1 MLTGRGAGIIIID
14 DPLKPEEVLSQTQR
28 QAANDWFDHTL
39 YSRLNDTRSGAIIV
53 IMHRL
58 HEDDLAGHVMAQE
71 DWDVVR
77 LPSITEEDEIWALDS
92 ELGQYVFTRLRGE
105 ALHPERQPVVSLAKV
120 RRTIGEYNLP
130 ASTSRHHRRRAA
142 AWSKP
147 CGSAATPQM
156 SGPTSSTRSCRA
168 GTPPTRPPRLSDFS
182 VCTSWGIKG
191 KDLYLLNVLRRRM
204 EYPELKRAARTGART
219 AETAFGDGQ
228 KARHPPGVIRR
239 QKRDGAARY
248 RKPIAARYWEQCKR
262 APGAYCEAARFV
274 VCSLLYQAY
283 LTLKTRNQGHGE
295 LP

>member
-1 MLTGRGAGIIIID
+1 MRG
-14 DPLKPEEVLSQTQR
+14 L
-28 QAANDWFDHTL
+28 
-39 YSRLNDTRSGAIIV
+39 
-53 IMHRL
+53 
-58 HEDDLAGHVMAQE
+58 
-71 DWDVVR
+71 
-77 LPSITEEDEIWALDS
+77 
-92 ELGQYVFTRLRGE
+92 
-105 ALHPERQPVVSLAKV
+105 
-120 RRTIGEYNLP
+120 
-130 ASTSRHHRRRAA
+130 
-142 AWSKP
+142 
-147 CGSAATPQM
+147 
-156 SGPTSSTRSCRA
+156 TSSTVSSRA
-168 GTPPTRPPRLSDFS
+168 GTPYPSSACGGGNGRG
-182 VCTSWGIKG
+182 CTSWGIKG
-191 KDLYLLNVLRRRM
+191 KDVYLVHVLRRRM